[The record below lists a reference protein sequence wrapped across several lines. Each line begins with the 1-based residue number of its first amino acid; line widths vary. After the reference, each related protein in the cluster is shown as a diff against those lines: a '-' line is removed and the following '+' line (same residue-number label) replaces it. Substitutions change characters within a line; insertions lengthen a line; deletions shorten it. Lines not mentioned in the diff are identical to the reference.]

1 MVYVGNNWAGTA
13 DLVAPGSFER
23 KARLDI
29 VPDKDERMAEIL
41 ASPDRLAYF
50 LAVREAIGEGH
61 DQFVD
66 DMYSTNDGK
75 TLIVS
80 RPSFAD
86 VVAISLRTR
95 KIVWRFKVDGYRSDH
110 MAISPDGRRVAVSAS
125 TAGVV
130 HVLRT
135 TDGKEMGRFASG
147 GSPHENVYIDGGRK
161 ILHASI
167 GMVYSPL
174 DRAEAD
180 VTKQERVFQIV
191 DARTFQILRRINVR
205 KALDD
210 RGLTRVSHAVR
221 PLTLSPDE
229 RTIYFQVSFF
239 HGFMEMS
246 RRTGKIT
253 RVKRLPNLVPDTP
266 REQYLLDSAHHGIA
280 MNPAGTKIC
289 VAGTMSDYATV
300 VDRKSFR
307 RGAAPQGRAQALLG
321 HPERR
326 REELLHLLERQR
338 QGVPDLLRHRA
349 DHQEREGRRPPAA
362 DPQRLPGRGLPAP
375 PALRVSE
382 CQRDLESL
390 SGRAGDVRRDPRAL
404 PVAAGDD
411 VDRPGHRHV
420 RLEHV
425 GEVESLA
432 RVGATTGGLADHGG
446 PAQRLEVVGELLS
459 SGERP
464 GAGQHHDRDPLP
476 EPVHRRVGAER
487 LPASVAPDQVLE
499 MDGLRADQVADH
511 QGHGLRAAAD
521 ACPQVDHEPLHAV
534 QQAEC
539 ATTYGAAS
547 SGGGS
552 IGAISS
558 SPVPPSRRRTCA
570 TPPAVRRA
578 SRDQWARTASSPCSG
593 GTPSG

>member
-1 MVYVGNNWAGTA
+1 MARTARVLGLALALVLTAAALSVPGAAASARAAPTVGAGDGRTASGDVRLMVYVGNIWAGTA

-23 KARLDI
+23 KARLDV

-61 DQFVD
+61 DQLVD
-66 DMYSTNDGK
+66 DMYSTNDGR

-95 KIVWRFKVDGYRSDH
+95 KIVWRFEVDGYRSDH

-135 TDGKEMGRFASG
+135 TDGREMGRFASG

-246 RRTGKIT
+246 RRTGEIT

-280 MNPAGTKIC
+280 MNPAGTRIC

-307 RGAAPQGRAQALLG
+307 RGRLLKGGLRPYWVTPSADGKSCYISWSGSDKVSRISYATGRITRSVKVGDHPQRIRTGFLAEG
-321 HPERR
+321 Y
-326 REELLHLLERQR
+326 
-338 QGVPDLLRHRA
+338 LRH
-349 DHQEREGRRPPAA
+349 
-362 DPQRLPGRGLPAP
+362 
-375 PALRVSE
+375 LR
-382 CQRDLESL
+382 
-390 SGRAGDVRRDPRAL
+390 
-404 PVAAGDD
+404 
-411 VDRPGHRHV
+411 
-420 RLEHV
+420 
-425 GEVESLA
+425 
-432 RVGATTGGLADHGG
+432 
-446 PAQRLEVVGELLS
+446 
-459 SGERP
+459 
-464 GAGQHHDRDPLP
+464 
-476 EPVHRRVGAER
+476 
-487 LPASVAPDQVLE
+487 
-499 MDGLRADQVADH
+499 
-511 QGHGLRAAAD
+511 
-521 ACPQVDHEPLHAV
+521 
-534 QQAEC
+534 
-539 ATTYGAAS
+539 
-547 SGGGS
+547 
-552 IGAISS
+552 
-558 SPVPPSRRRTCA
+558 
-570 TPPAVRRA
+570 
-578 SRDQWARTASSPCSG
+578 
-593 GTPSG
+593 